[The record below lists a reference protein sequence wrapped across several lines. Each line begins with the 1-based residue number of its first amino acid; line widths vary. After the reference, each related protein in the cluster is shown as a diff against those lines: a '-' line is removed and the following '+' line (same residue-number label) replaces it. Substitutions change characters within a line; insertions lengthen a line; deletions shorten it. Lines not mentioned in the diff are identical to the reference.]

1 MSNNGVWNEG
11 RAERYGPNAPRQRG
25 DRDRYRYVYWIY
37 TAIRHWMR
45 RAIERV
51 KKAAA
56 LRGRYDILGN
66 RGGARRISFV
76 NYDRH
81 KDAEYRQSLDP
92 VVGQVAKHGDGTI
105 NQF

>member
-11 RAERYGPNAPRQRG
+11 RAERYGPNDPRQRG

-66 RGGARRISFV
+66 RGGPGGFHLLITTDTRMPNIVSR
-76 NYDRH
+76 
-81 KDAEYRQSLDP
+81 
-92 VVGQVAKHGDGTI
+92 
-105 NQF
+105 